1 MNMQVLRKAI
11 TLSLFFLIA
20 CAAGQVRPVPIEDGD
35 ACSFCRMAISEKQ
48 FAAEI
53 IKNDETVL
61 KFDDIKCMLRYQE
74 RSEDKQKPAA
84 TFVTDYVS
92 KEWIKAEDAFYVRS
106 ETIKTPMGGG
116 IIAYRDKGQI
126 QGESV
131 RFADPKP

>member
-1 MNMQVLRKAI
+1 
-11 TLSLFFLIA
+11 
-20 CAAGQVRPVPIEDGD
+20 
-35 ACSFCRMAISEKQ
+35 MAISEKQ

-74 RSEDKQKPAA
+74 RSEDKQKLAA

-131 RFADPKP
+131 RFADLKP

>member
-20 CAAGQVRPVPIEDGD
+20 CAAGQVSPVPIEDGD

-131 RFADPKP
+131 RFADLKP